1 MKANIY
7 VKVAATAL
15 LGVALGGLA
24 TGCSEKID
32 ESNLYTAKT
41 DMIADYLAKQGD
53 KYSSFSYILQRAD
66 MDKVLSAYGTY
77 TCFAPDN
84 DAVEQ
89 YIDSLYD
96 DTSNKELPHNGMT
109 ARSLEGLTDSLCSDI
124 ALFHLTASEFHGID
138 MQDGMTIQTMLGR
151 DINTSIDPATGQT
164 SINVSSL
171 ITNMDIE
178 LGNGILHEVNSVIR
192 RSNRMVS
199 GEMAQHAE
207 FSIFAQAL
215 SVTGLADSVT
225 TQYKAGWEEGQ
236 TNKYGFYIP
245 EKVLE
250 GYTIFA
256 ETDATL
262 AAMGINSFDDLVSYA
277 NETYA
282 HSADQGS
289 GWYDYYRN
297 HNVTVSTGTDY
308 KSQSN
313 ALNMFV
319 RYHIIKT
326 RASYDNL
333 VHAGLN
339 EVDKVQVFEYYETML
354 PMTLLKVAKVSGQ
367 LLINRYVANN
377 TLTDQVAEQG
387 SESFHAVVDEGVR
400 IGTDNIQ
407 ALNGYI
413 HPIGGMLVYNYNV
426 PKGVLNERMRFDCT
440 SLIPEIQSN
449 SLKVIQA
456 SMLRALNGGK
466 SGSDTEG
473 KALSG
478 DYVAIVDGFS
488 DNLVIYNGES
498 TRLYYLPGMSNK
510 WCNYQKDEF
519 NSKGAF
525 DFAFRL
531 PPVPDGTYEIRI
543 GYTANQYR
551 GMLQFYL
558 GTSSAQT
565 SMRTIDIPLD
575 MRHMTSVTGLEVDA
589 LTGWCDYTY
598 TDDYGV
604 ESDVNM
610 RNLGYMRGPM
620 YYCGDNIT
628 AREQANALRRIL
640 STEEL
645 KQGEYWLRFKTV
657 LPDDKSTQF
666 HLDYLELVPQNVY
679 NNALYGEDMY

>member
-7 VKVAATAL
+7 VKAAATVFLA
-15 LGVALGGLA
+15 VAMGNLS

-96 DTSNKELPHNGMT
+96 DTSNKDLPHNGMT

-124 ALFHLTASEFHGID
+124 ALFHLTASEYHGID

-178 LGNGILHEVNSVIR
+178 LGNGILHEVSRVIS

-199 GEMAQHAE
+199 GELAQHGE
-207 FSIFAQAL
+207 FSIFTQAL
-215 SVTGLADSVT
+215 NLTGLADSVT

-250 GYTIFA
+250 GYTLFA

-262 AAMGINSFDDLVSYA
+262 AAKGINSLDDLVSYA
-277 NETYA
+277 NNVYA
-282 HSADQGS
+282 HCADQGS

-297 HNVTVSTGTDY
+297 HNVAVSTGSDY
-308 KSQSN
+308 KSASN

-333 VHAGLN
+333 VYSGLN

-354 PMTLLKVAKVSGQ
+354 PMTLMKVTKVSGQ
-367 LLINRYVANN
+367 LLINRYVSNP

-387 SESFHAVVDEGVR
+387 SESFHAVVDEGVG

-413 HPIGGMLVYNYNV
+413 HPINDMLAYTYNV

-449 SLKVIQA
+449 SLKVIRA
-456 SMLRALNGGK
+456 SVLRALNGGK
-466 SGSDTEG
+466 TGSDTEG
-473 KALSG
+473 KALGG
-478 DYVAIVDGFS
+478 DFVAIVEGFS

-498 TRLYYLPGMSNK
+498 TRLYYLPGMSNS

-558 GTSSAQT
+558 GTSSALT

-589 LTGWCDYTY
+589 LTGWCDYNY

-610 RNLGYMRGPM
+610 RNLGYMRAPL
-620 YYCGDNIT
+620 YYCGETDP
-628 AREQANALRRIL
+628 ARGQSNALRRIL